1 MSSIKYK
8 NNNLFVEN
16 ASVKNV
22 ASKYKTPFYLYSNSN
37 IVENYKSFYGN
48 FKKVDPLTTAFS

>member
-1 MSSIKYK
+1 MSAIKYK

-48 FKKVDPLTTAFS
+48 FR